1 MAREALISGKSI
13 LLLSAVCLAALPAP
27 TAAQTLDAHSQDAIE
42 RDNLTNGRSETG
54 GGSYGD
60 QNRGGSRGF
69 YSFPRHRSIA
79 DGGTAAAQRP
89 FSPTDTGISPLS
101 RNTHG
106 SAYYG
111 RNYGAPYFNGGYYD
125 RGTYY
130 RERRD

>member
-1 MAREALISGKSI
+1 MLAKSLLI
-13 LLLSAVCLAALPAP
+13 LSALCLATLPAAA
-27 TAAQTLDAHSQDAIE
+27 AAQSLDADTRSAPKQD
-42 RDNLTNGRSETG
+42 DLTQGRSETG

-69 YSFPRHRSIA
+69 YGFPRHRSIG
-79 DGGTAAAQRP
+79 DGGKALADRS
-89 FSPTDTGISPLS
+89 FSPTDPGIPAYG

-111 RNYGAPYFNGGYYD
+111 RDYGAPYFKGGYYD
-125 RGTYY
+125 DGVYY

>member
-1 MAREALISGKSI
+1 MLAKKLLI
-13 LLLSAVCLAALPAP
+13 LSALTLATLPAV
-27 TAAQTLDAHSQDAIE
+27 ASAETLDATKADSLSQT
-42 RDNLTNGRSETG
+42 RPNTG

-69 YSFPRHRSIA
+69 YGFPSHRSI
-79 DGGTAAAQRP
+79 DGRAATALDRKFSSTDPGTSRYP
-89 FSPTDTGISPLS
+89 

-111 RNYGAPYFNGGYYD
+111 RNYGAPYLGGGYYD
-125 RGTYY
+125 DGVYY